1 LVTAGLLRH
10 RSGRGFLER
19 EGLLNLLPKG
29 VFHPGVFRDDR
40 IQQSASRA
48 TYSTVCDQAPVAPA
62 ESAHRLQSLQP
73 RIHSRTSLFSTTKR
87 ANGQSPVHTIAST
100 CPTGR
105 SQALPFGG
113 KALQLSENMGDNKK
127 RQNKL
132 QKAAHVLKLMP
143 KRKKAPAM
151 PTPAPS

>member
-1 LVTAGLLRH
+1 
-10 RSGRGFLER
+10 
-19 EGLLNLLPKG
+19 
-29 VFHPGVFRDDR
+29 
-40 IQQSASRA
+40 
-48 TYSTVCDQAPVAPA
+48 
-62 ESAHRLQSLQP
+62 
-73 RIHSRTSLFSTTKR
+73 